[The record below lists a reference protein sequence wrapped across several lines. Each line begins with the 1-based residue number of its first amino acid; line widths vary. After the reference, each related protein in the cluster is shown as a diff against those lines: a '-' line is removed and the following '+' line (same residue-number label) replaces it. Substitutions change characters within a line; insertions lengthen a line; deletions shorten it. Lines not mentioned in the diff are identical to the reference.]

1 MCHSVYRKHW
11 VALSFAAGEPS
22 RVGNVIGKTPLP
34 QCNVLDSHSSD
45 RGGYTEN
52 RYCPSTNRLSRF
64 VMGSPRP
71 ARAPVNP
78 ALIFSHFGFT
88 RQRRLHIRLAQD

>member
-52 RYCPSTNRLSRF
+52 RYCPSTNAAHDLRGHPSTPLSF
-64 VMGSPRP
+64 S
-71 ARAPVNP
+71 
-78 ALIFSHFGFT
+78 LILDLHD
-88 RQRRLHIRLAQD
+88 RRLHIRHAQD